1 MRERAG
7 RLAVLAARAR
17 MSLYEDAF
25 VSPPHSRA
33 ASARPACALLP
44 HPERED
50 HARVLAALAPEL
62 AVLRPDS
69 LAELEALRAPLV
81 RVVMHVGH
89 GTLEEIGWLG
99 RILAARPGWTVLGTG
114 PDPSCRA
121 ARALLALPQARWLP
135 WPLDLQDFRSLAA
148 TPSVPQ
154 ALASGPS
161 AFPHEHLEVLAGL
174 VAGLERAYALLLDR
188 RSGDEE
194 ALATLAREVRNLTH
208 FTRTLG
214 TLAAPPVRGRDEF
227 DLVALLDERLAV
239 LSTGA
244 RTQPRLQART
254 PAGPRS
260 PRFPVRADRATLG
273 RAFETLLQLA
283 RLCAGASGT
292 VRVLYAPLDAAELEV
307 QVEFPSG
314 PLAGLSSAELD
325 DANTLCASLPQV
337 WPADLLAARAGLES
351 QGGSLRIEAGS
362 PALVRLRVRLPAL
375 SPSAPPAEAAATGP
389 ESAPDELAPDE
400 PASPPAR
407 PAAAGTP
414 LDPFA

>member
-1 MRERAG
+1 
-7 RLAVLAARAR
+7 
-17 MSLYEDAF
+17 MSLCEEAP
-25 VSPPHSRA
+25 VSTPHSRA
-33 ASARPACALLP
+33 GAARPVCVLLP
-44 HPERED
+44 QPERDD

-62 AVLRPDS
+62 TILRPDS
-69 LAELEALRAPLV
+69 LAELEALRAPFL
-81 RVVMHVGH
+81 RVLLHVGH
-89 GTLEEIGWLG
+89 GTVEEIGWLG
-99 RILAARPGWTVLGTG
+99 RILAARPGWSLLGTG

-121 ARALLALPQARWLP
+121 ARALLALPQARWLA
-135 WPLDLQDFRSLAA
+135 WPLDLQDFRALAAAPAAAPSLAHA
-148 TPSVPQ
+148 
-154 ALASGPS
+154 PS
-161 AFPHEHLEVLAGL
+161 AFPREQLDVLAGL
-174 VAGLERAYALLLDR
+174 VAGLEQAYALLLDR

-194 ALATLAREVRNLTH
+194 ALAAMAQEVKRLTH

-214 TLAAPPVRGRDEF
+214 TLSAPPSRGRDEF
-227 DLVALLDERLAV
+227 DLVALLDEQLAV

-292 VRVLYAPLDAAELEV
+292 VRVLYAPVDGGELEV

-314 PLAGLSSAELD
+314 PLAGLSGGELD
-325 DANTLCASLPQV
+325 DITTLCGSLPQV
-337 WPADLLAARAGLES
+337 WPADLLSARACLES
-351 QGGSLRIEAGS
+351 QGGSLRIETAGTG
-362 PALVRLRVRLPAL
+362 LVRLRVRLPAL
-375 SPSAPPAEAAATGP
+375 APSAPPAG
-389 ESAPDELAPDE
+389 E
-400 PASPPAR
+400 PAASAGSVAEDAAHSEPAPPPVR